1 MRSRLPKQ
9 LAHRMFTPRCHVGG
23 GVGEQGSSS
32 SSSPAPPV
40 AYSRSGGPPLGHQHG
55 RSLSR
60 SRAPS
65 DPYGAHMEGG
75 PYSPSPISIG
85 SPHGAVQTYSRPQS
99 RQEQQQGFR
108 RMGSESPEPRQY
120 EVVRGRQNV
129 NPATG
134 LMSPPPSDLSETSF
148 GEEGFPGLNTLP
160 MPRFND
166 GGEDSDED
174 SDEDREDTA
183 LGLVHERTITASS
196 ISLDLQERLDAQHKV
211 NNDLR
216 KKLTEAEDTLQ
227 RKLSEHE
234 ADLEGLQTR
243 IEDLRSELSATKRQ
257 EKELRGKEVSVM
269 PVGYAMERNA

>member
-1 MRSRLPKQ
+1 
-9 LAHRMFTPRCHVGG
+9 
-23 GVGEQGSSS
+23 
-32 SSSPAPPV
+32 
-40 AYSRSGGPPLGHQHG
+40 
-55 RSLSR
+55 
-60 SRAPS
+60 
-65 DPYGAHMEGG
+65 
-75 PYSPSPISIG
+75 
-85 SPHGAVQTYSRPQS
+85 
-99 RQEQQQGFR
+99 
-108 RMGSESPEPRQY
+108 MGSESPEPRQY

-216 KKLTEAEDTLQ
+216 KKLTEAELNAPRQLRVKGKMNGRYTVDGDDD
-227 RKLSEHE
+227 EYFE
-234 ADLEGLQTR
+234 NLENGMLDGRGLKK
-243 IEDLRSELSATKRQ
+243 IEPKEKTAAELGEEFQKQALGEFYRCC
-257 EKELRGKEVSVM
+257 
-269 PVGYAMERNA
+269 